1 MMGMAGLGTGRVID
15 HLIVKWSVRTDTR
28 QLHGMAREVDMVR
41 RGIEQASRIMLDVGF
56 VGAGAFAI
64 VTRSAIR
71 ADKSFRMLKAA
82 IGASG
87 KELNL
92 LRDSAFDISADIPA
106 LVHEI
111 GGAQKQYGKMGAT
124 TSEILSD
131 MESIAKAAFASDT
144 PIASVAKYAMNIRN
158 IFEEDVGSA
167 LDMMLRVEN
176 RSPATLEK
184 LGRSLRYAGTSAK
197 LAGLDF
203 ASYLGFLGGMAG
215 AGRDVDSAAQG
226 LNQMFGRLAK
236 ASNQIG
242 RGGPMLKKAFNQV
255 GIGLDNVI
263 ATWRRDPKEG
273 GGLYGVFELIA
284 AANLTMEDQLALFDA
299 LGGAR
304 YAASLAYTVQNMP
317 KVRALRQE
325 AMMAEGEVDRQ
336 VSEITKGMF
345 GAWTKLVSAWDRF
358 VLKLS
363 ESGIGG
369 TFILLAKGARLF
381 LLALSESKV
390 ALAGITGIIG
400 IAIATG
406 FLGLFKFLASR
417 FLWFM
422 NFALLADSR
431 RLARRAMGMKEGWG
445 QKIRNWMYDLFLLGS
460 ITNRRRR
467 AEGPK
472 VVKDRTHKQGRTI
485 LGRFGKR
492 EYQVFNPSQ
501 GGTRGFATRITRRE
515 QQAWHT
521 PAGIKI
527 RKREGLGPNEYPKW
541 DSKMGQ
547 KLRKKLRWESPKP
560 IKESDMWDTPEGKAF
575 IRKRSLIKPQEGEPL
590 QHLMRTT
597 KGDAM
602 PAAWLKHA
610 SKTKEG
616 RRVISDVRE
625 REKREAIA
633 LDKKMAEKTKRQ
645 SMESLS
651 AGQHTTWKEHDEG
664 QKVLR
669 GETPTPRER
678 IGQWWG
684 MGMNWAMNI
693 WGAQTFIQLVRQVPD
708 VVRKAGRVMSW
719 FGRGGRWVLGLAGAF
734 KFLAPIAVTLK
745 AALVGIGT
753 ALVALS
759 PPGWV
764 IASVVALAAAV
775 GLLVTY
781 SKELRQWWGEWNP
794 SRTIGKAMMGV
805 QRMGEGA
812 YTPASKELRQWWG
825 EWNPSR
831 TIGKAMMGVQRMG
844 EGAYTPVTGPN
855 AIGGSRQISIG
866 EISVNAPGGDPDVI
880 AARLADSI
888 TSEMNDRFLN
898 ISENVRSPVLR

>member
-1 MMGMAGLGTGRVID
+1 MIGLAGLGSGRVID

-28 QLHGMAREVDMVR
+28 QLHGMAREIEEVK
-41 RGIEQASRIMLDVGF
+41 RGIATGSRLMLDIGL
-56 VGAGAFAI
+56 AGAAAFGL
-64 VTRSAIR
+64 VVRSGIR

-82 IGASG
+82 IGASS
-87 KELNL
+87 KELEA
-92 LRDSAFDISADIPA
+92 LRDSAFGISEDIPA

-111 GGAQKQYGKMGAT
+111 GAAQKQYGKMGAT

-158 IFEEDVGSA
+158 IFEDDVGTA

-263 ATWRRDPKEG
+263 ATWRRDPSEG

-304 YAASLAYTVQNMP
+304 YASSLAYVVQNMP

-325 AMMAEGEVDRQ
+325 AMQSEGEVDRQ
-336 VSEITKGMF
+336 VAEITKGMY
-345 GAWTKLVSAWDRF
+345 GAWAKLVSAWDKF

-363 ESGIGG
+363 DAGIGKI
-369 TFILLAKGARLF
+369 FIHMARTARMF
-381 LLALSESKV
+381 LLALSESKTALMGLTGLIV
-390 ALAGITGIIG
+390 AGMGIG
-400 IAIATG
+400 I
-406 FLGLFKFLASR
+406 LGLFKFFLSR
-417 FLWFM
+417 FLGLTRFVM
-422 NFALLADSR
+422 LGDAR
-431 RLARRAMGMKEGWG
+431 RVARRAAGMKESWG
-445 QKIRNWMYDLFLLGS
+445 QRIRGYIYDLFLLGS
-460 ITNRRRR
+460 LRGRR
-467 AEGPK
+467 ARREGPN
-472 VVKDRTHKQGRTI
+472 VVRDKKG
-485 LGRFGKR
+485 
-492 EYQVFNPSQ
+492 VFRPSQ
-501 GGTRGFATRITRRE
+501 EGGRGFASTVTARE

-521 PAGIKI
+521 PAGRKI
-527 RKREGLGPNEYPKW
+527 RKKEGLGPNVYPKW
-541 DSKMGQ
+541 DSPSGK
-547 KLRKKLRWESPKP
+547 KLRKKLGWELPP
-560 IKESDMWDTPEGKAF
+560 PVKEADIW
-575 IRKRSLIKPQEGEPL
+575 
-590 QHLMRTT
+590 
-597 KGDAM
+597 
-602 PAAWLKHA
+602 
-610 SKTKEG
+610 KTKEG
-616 RRVISDVRE
+616 KAKIESMMYPKPAKGDQVFWGGKGDYWVEKRRGDFKMPSTDTRSKIGKGGLPWDRPASQTKEGRSVLKAVRK
-625 REKREAIA
+625 REKREAME
-633 LDKKMAEKTKRQ
+633 LDRRMAEKVKKQ
-645 SMESLS
+645 SADSLRGGS
-651 AGQHTTWKEHDEG
+651 HATWEEHAEG
-664 QKVLR
+664 QKVVR
-669 GETPTPRER
+669 GKSPTPTER
-678 IGQWWG
+678 IGKWWG
-684 MGMNWAMNI
+684 VGMNWAMNI
-693 WGAQTFIQLVRQVPD
+693 WGAQTLIQLVRQMPD
-708 VVRKAGRVMSW
+708 AVRKAGRVIAW
-719 FGRGGRWVLGLAGAF
+719 FGRSGKWVLGLASAL
-734 KFLAPIAVTLK
+734 KVLAPVMAALK
-745 AALVGIGT
+745 AALVGIGP

-764 IASVVALAAAV
+764 IASVAALAAAV
-775 GLLVTY
+775 GLLVHY
-781 SKELRQWWGEWNP
+781 WEDIKELWAEWSP
-794 SRTIGKAMMGV
+794 SNIIGKV
-805 QRMGEGA
+805 IGA
-812 YTPASKELRQWWG
+812 SRGMDLGGYTPSAMEHAIDPGLIGRVIDKIIGYAFGAPRTDHLMNVPAS
-825 EWNPSR
+825 
-831 TIGKAMMGVQRMG
+831 
-844 EGAYTPVTGPN
+844 
-855 AIGGSRQISIG
+855 GSRQISIG